1 MTIHRRHRRRSLGGG
16 LSCELDFASGVGDKT
31 GGSLNMAVRPVN
43 LEILLKI
50 LAEPLQVAR
59 YSALTSA
66 AA

>member
-1 MTIHRRHRRRSLGGG
+1 
-16 LSCELDFASGVGDKT
+16 
-31 GGSLNMAVRPVN
+31 MAVRPVN